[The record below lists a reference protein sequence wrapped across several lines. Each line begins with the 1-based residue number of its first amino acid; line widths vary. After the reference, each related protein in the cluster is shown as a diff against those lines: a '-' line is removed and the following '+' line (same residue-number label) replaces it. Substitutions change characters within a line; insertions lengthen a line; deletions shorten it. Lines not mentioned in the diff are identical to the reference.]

1 MTSDAWI
8 LRWTRPRAD
17 WNPHKQNPR
26 QALPK
31 QDLPGV
37 PDTAVVTP
45 IGDGLKRRSFFVG
58 SDWIYS
64 NVMPAA
70 SHRSTVSRSH
80 KLACTSPMWQ
90 VPSSSMHRRDW
101 PMPPPMDW
109 GSSPLRSI

>member
-45 IGDGLKRRSFFVG
+45 IGDGLIAARFFICKNQSRWRIYRSLRRFSKVKIC
-58 SDWIYS
+58 W
-64 NVMPAA
+64 
-70 SHRSTVSRSH
+70 RTVW
-80 KLACTSPMWQ
+80 T
-90 VPSSSMHRRDW
+90 
-101 PMPPPMDW
+101 
-109 GSSPLRSI
+109 

>member
-45 IGDGLKRRSFFVG
+45 IGDGLTLPRVF
-58 SDWIYS
+58 
-64 NVMPAA
+64 P
-70 SHRSTVSRSH
+70 
-80 KLACTSPMWQ
+80 
-90 VPSSSMHRRDW
+90 VPLLTNSSKIDM
-101 PMPPPMDW
+101 
-109 GSSPLRSI
+109 LREI